1 MAVGARGTNFLDRG
15 RIDGDDPLAP
25 FGPGAVAHVKR
36 TDGFEHC
43 ADIMVNS
50 TYWTETN
57 EVAAFEEL
65 CGSHGGLG
73 GEQAY
78 PFALVPSAF
87 RLPETRIVG
96 AEEMHRWLRRWLAD
110 AGQTAYGDSRGV
122 AADTRAPLASGSPAV
137 GAQP

>member
-1 MAVGARGTNFLDRG
+1 MGNDDRKAAG
-15 RIDGDDPLAP
+15 HG
-25 FGPGAVAHVKR
+25 
-36 TDGFEHC
+36 
-43 ADIMVNS
+43 
-50 TYWTETN
+50 WTETN

-122 AADTRAPLASGSPAV
+122 ATDTRAPLASGSSAV